1 LAVVPVTVA
10 RQTGKHPNNLD
21 HSSAVP
27 CVNPSSDRNRGA
39 KRFGRVAVG
48 FDFPAFNA
56 FSSAMFA
63 RYIDVG
69 SAIANISA
77 VPLRLPRA
85 LRVAA
90 HSVIGAAPRRYE
102 RAYRELRPLDDRA
115 VLYYEVFRA
124 VAQLVSV
131 GQARAAGR
139 VGGGTF
145 HSAAGVGNLIALI
158 RKLSS
163 VSLRLEKRA

>member
-39 KRFGRVAVG
+39 KRFGSVAVG

-77 VPLRLPRA
+77 VPLSLPRP

-90 HSVIGAAPRRYE
+90 RAVIGTALRRCE
-102 RAYRELRPLDDRA
+102 RAYQGRRPLDDQA

-124 VAQLVSV
+124 IAQLVWV
-131 GQARAAGR
+131 GHARAGGR
-139 VGGGTF
+139 VGGGAF
-145 HSAAGVGNLIALI
+145 HSAAGAGNLIALV
-158 RKLSS
+158 RKLSG
-163 VSLRLEKRA
+163 VSLRLE